1 MYVTNEKK
9 IWFRELRIKNLN
21 RELSVPLPYQIA
33 KHPSVALT
41 HSLIFHDFIVIL
53 LFYVQLFRD
62 DQIQIRFIKNII
74 LLKRLLL
81 MIQLNWFAEQVLH
94 FFVTEISL
102 EIKPCDWWHVEVRS
116 QNFISVI
123 LVSLSAFLIFWLRL
137 NFYNFCLILILFSF
151 SNFVVFVIFIII
163 IFKVYIVLFFYIV
176 YYIFYLLIILLHF
189 INFILFIFS
198 F

>member
-1 MYVTNEKK
+1 MHLADAFIQSDLQCIQAIHFYQYVY

-123 LVSLSAFLIFWLRL
+123 LVSLTVSFFD
-137 NFYNFCLILILFSF
+137 ILT
-151 SNFVVFVIFIII
+151 
-163 IFKVYIVLFFYIV
+163 
-176 YYIFYLLIILLHF
+176 
-189 INFILFIFS
+189 
-198 F
+198 